1 MKTQRTHHKILICE
15 KLSLRLEKLHIATFL
30 GRYREGM
37 VYLCGHYHML
47 GGAVP
52 NMYTLQQAGFLELEL
67 ADWKD
72 NRM

>member
-1 MKTQRTHHKILICE
+1 MRYVSIVIGYRSCCKNWQ
-15 KLSLRLEKLHIATFL
+15 LRNIFSGGNKES
-30 GRYREGM
+30 M
-37 VYLCGHYHML
+37 VYVCGHYHML